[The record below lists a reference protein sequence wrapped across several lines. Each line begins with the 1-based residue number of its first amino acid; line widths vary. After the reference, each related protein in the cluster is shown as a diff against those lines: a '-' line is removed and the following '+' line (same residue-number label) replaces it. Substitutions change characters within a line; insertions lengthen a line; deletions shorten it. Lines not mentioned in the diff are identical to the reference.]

1 MLDGSTLT
9 VELVVDDP
17 RGLGFGGVEAALGDR
32 ASLLGGTLGEA
43 GNVALSEHGGGC
55 GWAAG
60 GLAGGER
67 SRSTSYVE
75 IRAALVDSRDPPAYV
90 T

>member
-1 MLDGSTLT
+1 
-9 VELVVDDP
+9 
-17 RGLGFGGVEAALGDR
+17 
-32 ASLLGGTLGEA
+32 
-43 GNVALSEHGGGC
+43 
-55 GWAAG
+55 
-60 GLAGGER
+60 LAGGER